1 MEKRIS
7 REELQNMDRWTRAAL
22 VNSVPGFK
30 SVVLVGTVGTAG
42 VNNLAVF
49 NSVVHVGSNPPLI
62 GLMFRPRTADVGHT
76 YRNAKSSGYYTIN
89 LLQFGF
95 LDAAHQAS
103 SKYPEHVSEFDAC
116 GLQPL
121 FSPGFAAPYVAE
133 SPVRI
138 GLRWQEE
145 HPIASNGTSFVVGA
159 VEEIFLPE
167 ECLGPDGFVNLVEA
181 GVLAGSGGD
190 AYGPA
195 GPFLRLPYVGSVESQ
210 QVQQG

>member
-1 MEKRIS
+1 MEKRID
-7 REELQNMDRWTRAAL
+7 REALGRMDRWTRAAL

-30 SVVLVGTVGTAG
+30 SVVLVGTQNAEGIT
-42 VNNLAVF
+42 NLAVF

-76 YRNAKSSGYYTIN
+76 YRNAKKSGCYTIN
-89 LLQFGF
+89 LLQLGF

-103 SKYPEHVSEFDAC
+103 AKYPEQVSEFEAC

-121 FSPGFAAPYVAE
+121 FSPGFDAPYVAE

-138 GLRWQEE
+138 GLRWLEE
-145 HPIASNGTSFVVGA
+145 HPVAANGTSFVVGA

-167 ECLGPDGFVNLVEA
+167 ECLGPDGHVNLAEA

-190 AYGPA
+190 GYGPA
-195 GPFLRLPYVGSVESQ
+195 GPFLRLPYIGSTAAGEGQ
-210 QVQQG
+210 PT